1 MPFVATSVDQLRAGD
16 EVEANNENGRLERG
30 VICRIDPRPG
40 REQGMIHFGGLLNP
54 VEPSEYPTVW
64 FFDPSPHF
72 GFTRTWT
79 VLNRN
84 LEPAS
89 SLRSVAEAATPRPG
103 DRIAL
108 VRRREGVVQ
117 EVGDNHVRFED
128 GGVYSTADHLTDAWS
143 GWTQTVE
150 IIERA
155 PEPLTDAEK
164 LAAIKALIEQDTEG
178 DEDETAA
185 VSCAGYKVTDS
196 GCYVATLAAKIA
208 DVLR

>member
-1 MPFVATSVDQLRAGD
+1 MPFVATSVDQLRVGD
-16 EVEANNENGRLERG
+16 EVEANREDGSLERG
-30 VICRIDPRPG
+30 AIYRIEPRSEA
-40 REQGMIHFGGLLNP
+40 EQAMIHFGEGTE
-54 VEPSEYPTVW
+54 VDGWVAW

-79 VLNRN
+79 VLNRD
-84 LEPAS
+84 LERDAVS
-89 SLRSVAEAATPRPG
+89 PRPG

-117 EVGDNHVRFED
+117 EAGDDYVRFED
-128 GGVYSTADHLTDAWS
+128 GAIHSRDTSPGS
-143 GWTQTVE
+143 GWTQTIE

-178 DEDETAA
+178 DEDETTA

-196 GCYVATLAAKIA
+196 GCHVAQLAAKIA
-208 DVLR
+208 DVLK